1 MTEKRKPRFQ
11 VWYRF
16 INELYPDTWAWNCSF
31 TKLLDALRHIDLLKQ
46 QHGDNIVT
54 EVRVAT

>member
-1 MTEKRKPRFQ
+1 MTKKQKPRFQ

-16 INELYPDTWAWNCSF
+16 KNGLYPDTWAWSF
-31 TKLLDALRHIDLLKQ
+31 SYSKLRDAEKYVDILKR

-54 EVRVAT
+54 EVRQAA